1 MSTKEEKK
9 PLHRALSF
17 FVLFVSSWFIFL
29 RSIANSFTPPG
40 WRANKFAT
48 TCSLFMNY
56 KIIIAYDGTDYQ
68 GWQMQGALPT
78 IQGAL
83 SRALATLEGAPVT
96 VHGAGR
102 TDAGVHA
109 EGQVASFHLT
119 KEWSGRALR
128 QALNGNLPHDIRVME
143 AEPVRDEFH
152 PRVVA
157 KGKTYRYQIYNADVM
172 NPLLARYAWHYH
184 HALDL
189 TKLQQDGD
197 ALLGTHD
204 FTVFT
209 VTDCET
215 KTRTRT
221 IRGFQIMRREALLQ
235 LYFTGTG
242 FLRYQ
247 VRTMVAALLE
257 MNRGRIAMTMPELLW
272 SQRRAAIHGSA
283 PARGLTLVSV
293 EY

>member
-1 MSTKEEKK
+1 
-9 PLHRALSF
+9 
-17 FVLFVSSWFIFL
+17 
-29 RSIANSFTPPG
+29 
-40 WRANKFAT
+40 
-48 TCSLFMNY
+48 MNY

-68 GWQMQGALPT
+68 GWQLQGEIPT
-78 IQGAL
+78 IQLAL
-83 SRALATLEGAPVT
+83 NRALARLEGAPVI
-96 VHGAGR
+96 VHAAGR
-102 TDAGVHA
+102 TDSGVHA

-128 QALNGNLPHDIRVME
+128 QALNGNLPHDIRVLA
-143 AEPVRDEFH
+143 AEPVNDEFH
-152 PRVVA
+152 PRASA
-157 KGKTYRYQIYNADVM
+157 KSKIYRYQLYNADVM

-184 HALDL
+184 HALNRA
-189 TKLQQDGD
+189 KLEQDGA

-215 KTRTRT
+215 KTKVRT
-221 IRGFQIMRREALLQ
+221 ITRFEIAQHAALLQ
-235 LYFTGTG
+235 LDFTGNG

-257 MNRGRIAMTMPELLW
+257 MNRGRIAMTMAELML
-272 SQRRAAIHGSA
+272 SQQRTLIRGAA
-283 PARGLTLVSV
+283 PAQGLTLVSV

>member
-1 MSTKEEKK
+1 
-9 PLHRALSF
+9 
-17 FVLFVSSWFIFL
+17 
-29 RSIANSFTPPG
+29 
-40 WRANKFAT
+40 
-48 TCSLFMNY
+48 MNY
-56 KIIIAYDGTDYQ
+56 KITVAYDGTDYQ
-68 GWQMQGALPT
+68 GWQMQGELPT
-78 IQGAL
+78 IQLAL
-83 SRALATLEGAPVT
+83 SRALATLEGSPVI

-109 EGQVASFHLT
+109 EGQVASFRLT
-119 KEWSGRALR
+119 REWTGRALR
-128 QALNGNLPHDIRVME
+128 QALNGNLPHDIRILM
-143 AEPVRDEFH
+143 AEPVGDEFH
-152 PRVVA
+152 PRASA
-157 KGKTYRYQIYNADVM
+157 KGKTYRYQIYNAAVM

-197 ALLGTHD
+197 ALLGTHN

-215 KTRTRT
+215 KTRVRT
-221 IRGFQIMRREALLQ
+221 IRGFQIAQRDDLLQ
-235 LYFTGTG
+235 LYFTGSG

-247 VRTMVAALLE
+247 IRTMVAALLE
-257 MNRGRIAMTMPELLW
+257 VNRGRIAMTMPELIL

-283 PARGLTLVSV
+283 PAKGLTLVSV

>member
-1 MSTKEEKK
+1 
-9 PLHRALSF
+9 
-17 FVLFVSSWFIFL
+17 
-29 RSIANSFTPPG
+29 
-40 WRANKFAT
+40 
-48 TCSLFMNY
+48 MNY
-56 KIIIAYDGTDYQ
+56 KIIVAYDGTDYQ
-68 GWQMQGALPT
+68 GWQMQGAIPT
-78 IQGAL
+78 IQLAL
-83 SRALATLEGAPVT
+83 SRALATLEGAPII

-102 TDAGVHA
+102 TDSGVHA

-128 QALNGNLPHDIRVME
+128 QALNGNLPDDIRVLA
-143 AEPVRDEFH
+143 AEPVSEKFH
-152 PRVVA
+152 PRASA
-157 KGKTYRYQIYNADVM
+157 KSKTYRYQLYNADVM

-184 HALDL
+184 HALNL
-189 TKLQQDGD
+189 AKLQQDGE

-215 KTRTRT
+215 KTRVRT
-221 IRGFQIMRREALLQ
+221 ITAFQIVQQSALLQ
-235 LYFTGTG
+235 LYFTGNG

-257 MNRGRIAMTMPELLW
+257 MNRGRLTMTMPKLLR
-272 SQRRAAIHGSA
+272 SQRRAVIRGTA
-283 PARGLTLVSV
+283 PAKGLTLVSV